1 MKIAGAFLELG
12 RRILLHGLFW
22 LVILLFFTFFF
33 GFEGA
38 DFNTIITFSAFFL
51 PVTIATTYA
60 FVYKLIPE
68 YLIPKRYLKLILY
81 SLATFL
87 ISATYITLSAFY
99 GIIMTLGYG
108 YEENFPLSKS
118 LIYILI
124 SVYLVVAI
132 ASAFSLLKYN
142 YSAAAKNEELK
153 NRFLEAQLKL
163 KEQELQYLKMQIHPH
178 FLFNTLNTI
187 YGLSLS
193 QNAATPEMIL
203 QLSELLDYILYQTK
217 KPLVKLK
224 DEVNHI
230 QNYIDLEKKRF
241 RGNLD
246 VQLNFEEIP
255 SNMELA
261 PMLLLPFVENSF
273 KHGKGNDGKL
283 QISICIKLIGEELIF
298 RIVNSISK
306 GSEINKGEGIGL
318 ENIKRR
324 LDILYGKEYDLKIE
338 NHLKTFEVHLK
349 LNTSKTPTDDR

>member
-12 RRILLHGLFW
+12 KRILIHSLLW
-22 LVILLFFTFFF
+22 LVVLLFFTFFF

-38 DFNTIITFSAFFL
+38 SFKTIITFSAFFL
-51 PVTIATTYA
+51 PVTIATTYV
-60 FVYKLIPE
+60 FIYRLIPD
-68 YLIPKRYLKLILY
+68 YLITRKYIKFALY

-108 YEENFPLSKS
+108 YQENFPLTKS

-142 YSAAAKNEELK
+142 YLASAKNEELK
-153 NRFLEAQLKL
+153 NRILEAQLKL
-163 KEQELQYLKMQIHPH
+163 KEQELQYLKMQLHPH

-193 QNAATPEMIL
+193 NNRSTPEMIL

-224 DEVNHI
+224 DEIGHI

-241 RGNLD
+241 QEALEIEFSCD
-246 VQLNFEEIP
+246 PIP
-255 SNMELA
+255 SEIELA

-283 QISICIKLIGEELIF
+283 KISIQLKLETEKLKF
-298 RIVNSISK
+298 KIVNSVQKS
-306 GSEINKGEGIGL
+306 SENTTGEGIGL

-324 LDILYGKEYDLKIE
+324 LDILYPENHELIIE
-338 NHLKTFEVHLK
+338 NKKDSYLVFLK
-349 LNTSKTPTDDR
+349 LNTAKTPTNAR

>member
-12 RRILLHGLFW
+12 KRILLHGLFW
-22 LVILLFFTFFF
+22 LVVQLFFTLFF

-38 DFNTIITFSAFFL
+38 DFKTVFTFSVFFL
-51 PVTIATTYA
+51 PVTIGTTYV
-60 FVYKLIPE
+60 FTYRLIPN
-68 YLIPKRYLKLILY
+68 YLIQKKYLQFTLY
-81 SLATFL
+81 SLAAFL

-99 GIIMTLGYG
+99 GIIMTIGYG
-108 YEENFPLSKS
+108 YQENFPLTKS

-142 YSAAAKNEELK
+142 YSASAKNEELK
-153 NRFLEAQLKL
+153 NRILEAQLKL

-193 QNAATPEMIL
+193 KSTATPEMIL

-217 KPLVKLK
+217 KPLVKLQ
-224 DEVNHI
+224 DEINHI

-241 RGNLD
+241 REDLEIRFHCD
-246 VQLNFEEIP
+246 PISEEIKI
-255 SNMELA
+255 A

-283 QISICIKLIGEELIF
+283 EISICIKLEKERLKFKII
-298 RIVNSISK
+298 NSVSAA
-306 GSEINKGEGIGL
+306 SENSEGKGIGL
-318 ENIKRR
+318 DNIKRR
-324 LDILYGKEYDLKIE
+324 LNILYGDGYDLKIVNNE
-338 NHLKTFEVHLK
+338 NEFTVFLN
-349 LNTSKTPTDDR
+349 LNTEKTPADVR